1 VRQRRQAG
9 LLLGLITAL
18 VAVPAASVS
27 AGGHE
32 GKDPGWC
39 QPGRT
44 VAASVL
50 PARLAPGTCDRTD
63 VTIRDGAAGVALP
76 ARGITVSAAVLTVDG
91 DQVLTVARELDG
103 SLSIRRGEAT
113 RAASAPAALAATSGC
128 SSSAYVD
135 LGYQVGGAYAWKYNG
150 KGAPANV
157 AGSALANLKTA
168 TGNVANGRDDCGL
181 AGQPRTGQSFTGTT
195 TKAPGITSDANCQ
208 SGPDQVNVT
217 GWKPL
222 TANGV
227 LAVTCTYSFS
237 GSNDVADSDAA
248 INSKFRWVTSAA
260 GCNGAYDLQGV
271 MTHERGHT
279 YGLGHPAAVSANGGL
294 TMYPSVRAC
303 DFSKRTLGRGDLLG
317 LFHIYGKA

>member
-1 VRQRRQAG
+1 M
-9 LLLGLITAL
+9 
-18 VAVPAASVS
+18 
-27 AGGHE
+27 
-32 GKDPGWC
+32 
-39 QPGRT
+39 
-44 VAASVL
+44 AASVL
-50 PARLAPGTCDRTD
+50 PARLEPGTCDRTD

-76 ARGITVSAAVLTVDG
+76 APGITVSAAVLTVDG
-91 DQVLTVARELDG
+91 DQLLTVTRASDG
-103 SLSIRRGEAT
+103 SLAIRRGAAA
-113 RAASAPAALAATSGC
+113 AASAPTASAATSGC

-135 LGYQVGGAYAWKYNG
+135 LGYQVGGTYAWKYNG
-150 KGAPANV
+150 NGAPASV

-168 TGNVANGRDDCGL
+168 TSNMANGRDDCGL

-195 TKAPGITSDANCQ
+195 TKAPGITADAQCQ

-217 GWKPL
+217 GWKSL

-227 LAVTCTYSFS
+227 LAVTCTYSSS
-237 GSNDVADSDAA
+237 GSHDVADSDAA
-248 INSKFRWVTSAA
+248 INSKVRWVTSAA
-260 GCNGAYDLQGV
+260 SCNGAYDLQGV

-279 YGLGHPAAVSANGGL
+279 YGLGHAGGAGAEGL